1 VLLTNT
7 LFYPFL
13 FFAILAVIVTQKKRH
28 KVTLLDAVLF
38 LYWRKKKGADLDKQF
53 VKIGFRVTCNMAEMI
68 DKTFNEARKECKR
81 PYISSS
87 RIHRAF
93 WTAISTDKSLR
104 KRVMC
109 ALCDFLKSNADI

>member
-1 VLLTNT
+1 V
-7 LFYPFL
+7 
-13 FFAILAVIVTQKKRH
+13 AQKKRH
-28 KVTLLDAVLF
+28 KVTLLSASKF
-38 LYWRKKKGADLDKQF
+38 LYWRKKKGAGLDKQF

-68 DKTFNEARKECKR
+68 EDAFIEARKECKR

-93 WTAISTDKSLR
+93 WTAISIDKSLR

-109 ALCDFLKSNADI
+109 AVCDFLKSNADI